1 MQELIIY
8 NENQVIIQANEKIYQ
23 DTQANF
29 LEDYGKK
36 LSYKAIDYN
45 RDTQACWLNG
55 EAFQPYPNEVCE
67 DILNS
72 IDTLLAAKAEREYV
86 PPEPIP
92 EPAPTEAE
100 IQQQLTNAVQN
111 YMDTT
116 VQARNYDNI
125 NSACTY
131 ANSTDH
137 IFAAEGVACVKW
149 RDAVWRKCYDML
161 AEVKAGTRAIPT
173 AEEVIAELPALE
185 W

>member
-1 MQELIIY
+1 MICNYKIINDDTKEILIAVGDDKDWFIA
-8 NENQVIIQANEKIYQ
+8 EGF
-23 DTQANF
+23 T
-29 LEDYGKK
+29 LEGEIEEGFNGKYYLK
-36 LSYKAIDYN
+36 GYAPKN
-45 RDTQACWLNG
+45 
-55 EAFQPYPNEVCE
+55 
-67 DILNS
+67 
-72 IDTLLAAKAEREYV
+72 
-86 PPEPIP
+86 
-92 EPAPTEAE
+92 PAPTAEE
-100 IQQQLTNAVQN
+100 IQKQLTDAVQN

-116 VQARNYDNI
+116 VQARGYDNI